1 MKLLIEVQRV
11 QVPFGQRLASRP
23 IASVAIHQ
31 VTGGCE
37 AYTAR
42 KQAVK
47 IQLRKLSIVAM
58 PTLLV
63 WRKAAS
69 GRPIQRGRTGI
80 AGVPSSGHASKGI
93 SQEPRRAPRLLLNMG
108 GTVGQG
114 KPEANG
120 KDGRAVLRTHSTCE
134 GGEPQGSRKG
144 RPRNPLE
151 GRGEQ
156 ADVSGE
162 GNIDET

>member
-1 MKLLIEVQRV
+1 VKLLIKVQRV
-11 QVPFGQRLASRP
+11 QVPFGQRLASGP
-23 IASVAIHQ
+23 IASVAIYQ
-31 VTGGCE
+31 VTEGCE

-47 IQLRKLSIVAM
+47 NQLRKLLIVAM

-69 GRPIQRGRTGI
+69 GRPILQGRTGI
-80 AGVPSSGHASKGI
+80 AGVPSWGHAPKGI

-108 GTVGQG
+108 GTIGQG

-120 KDGRAVLRTHSTCE
+120 KDGRAVL
-134 GGEPQGSRKG
+134 
-144 RPRNPLE
+144 
-151 GRGEQ
+151 
-156 ADVSGE
+156 
-162 GNIDET
+162 

>member
-1 MKLLIEVQRV
+1 MKPLIGIQRV
-11 QVPFGQRLASRP
+11 RVPPDQRLAIRSV
-23 IASVAIHQ
+23 ASVATHRA
-31 VTGGCE
+31 TDGCE

-58 PTLLV
+58 PTPLV
-63 WRKAAS
+63 GRKAAS
-69 GRPIQRGRTGI
+69 GRPRLRGRTGI
-80 AGVPSSGHASKGI
+80 AGVRSSGHASKGI
-93 SQEPRRAPRLLLNMG
+93 PQEPRRALHPLLTMG

-114 KPEANG
+114 KPEVSG
-120 KDGRAVLRTHSTCE
+120 KDGRAVLRAHSTSE
-134 GGEPQGSRKG
+134 GGKPQGSREG

-156 ADVSGE
+156 ADVSAE
-162 GNIDET
+162 GNIGET